1 MSRRFKKG
9 DVVVIPFPYTDMSK
23 LKTRPVLVVACPR
36 GTNVIVCQITSQMTR
51 NDEYAIQ
58 VNSKDFAKGSLP
70 SSSLVKTNMIM
81 TLDVDTILAKS
92 GTLSSEKMRQVEE
105 KLVDVFTC

>member
-1 MSRRFKKG
+1 MAGTFRKG

-23 LKTRPVLVVACPR
+23 LKTRPILVVACHR
-36 GTNVIVCQITSQMTR
+36 GTNVIVCQITSQMIR

-58 VNSKDFAKGSLP
+58 VSSKDFAKGSLP
-70 SSSLVKTNMIM
+70 ASSLVKTNMIM

-105 KLVDVFTC
+105 KLIEVFTS

>member
-1 MSRRFKKG
+1 
-9 DVVVIPFPYTDMSK
+9 
-23 LKTRPVLVVACPR
+23 
-36 GTNVIVCQITSQMTR
+36 
-51 NDEYAIQ
+51 
-58 VNSKDFAKGSLP
+58 VNSNDFAKGSLP

-105 KLVDVFTC
+105 KLVNVFTC

>member
-1 MSRRFKKG
+1 MAGTVRKG

-36 GTNVIVCQITSQMTR
+36 GTNVIVCQITSQTTR

-58 VNSKDFAKGSLP
+58 VNSNDFAKGSLP

-92 GTLSSEKMRQVEE
+92 GTLSSEKIQQVEE
-105 KLVDVFTC
+105 KLVEVFTS